1 MIKKAVIPAAG
12 LGTRFLPA
20 TKVIPKEMLSV
31 VDRPTIQYIVD
42 EAVKSGIE
50 EVIFVVNKG
59 KAAILDHFLKAEE
72 LERTLEEYEQS
83 EELKVLKETYVPV
96 KFKTVE
102 QKTPRGL
109 GDAILCAKKE
119 VGDEPFIVLLGD
131 DLVDSAVPC
140 SKQMIEVYQK
150 HKKSIACVMRVQD
163 EEVSQYGICAGNKLE
178 DRVFNLDTM
187 VEKPSSTEAPSNLA
201 IIGRYLL
208 KPSIFKYLEQS
219 KRDQKD
225 ILNLTDAMS
234 SMMKEEGFIAYEFDG
249 QRFDAGEK
257 FGLIKANIAFALKRI
272 DLRQKLTAYIRDL
285 GILK

>member
-20 TKVIPKEMLSV
+20 TKVIPREMLSV

-50 EVIFVVNKG
+50 EIIFVVNKG
-59 KAAILDHFLKAEE
+59 KAAILEHFLKAEE
-72 LERTLEEYEQS
+72 LEKTLKKYNQS
-83 EELKVLKETYVPV
+83 EELKVLEETYVPV

-102 QKTPRGL
+102 QDVPRGL

-119 VGDEPFIVLLGD
+119 VGDEPFLVWLGD
-131 DLVDSAVPC
+131 DLVDAAIPC
-140 SKQMIEVYQK
+140 SKQMIDVYQK

-187 VEKPSSTEAPSNLA
+187 IEKPSVREAPSNLA

-208 KPSIFKYLEQS
+208 KPSIFNYLEQS
-219 KRDQKD
+219 KRKENE
-225 ILNLTDAMS
+225 ILHLTDAMS
-234 SMMKEEGFIAYEFDG
+234 SMMKDEGFIGYEFDG
-249 QRFDAGEK
+249 QRYDAGEK

-285 GILK
+285 GLFK